1 MSVLIT
7 VVAALVAYFLGSFP
21 TSFLIGKAVKGVDI
35 REHGSGNAGAT
46 NVARVVGKWPGL
58 VVLLVDIAKGWV
70 SAGPLALWG
79 QQAGVSL
86 SPETA
91 QAVFGLCAVCGH
103 IWSPFLNFQGGKG
116 VATSA
121 GVLLGLSPA
130 LAAIAVAIWGATA
143 AATRYVSVSS
153 IAAVTAMP
161 LVMAMA
167 GRPMSWIIVS
177 ALLCVLVV
185 AKHRTNLVRLL
196 RGEEHRL
203 IPNRREC

>member
-1 MSVLIT
+1 MSALIT
-7 VVAALVAYFLGSFP
+7 VVAAIVAYFLGSFP
-21 TSFLIGKAVKGVDI
+21 TSYLIGRAVKGVDI
-35 REHGSGNAGAT
+35 RQHGSGNAGAT

-70 SAGPLALWG
+70 AAGPLVHWA
-79 QQAGVSL
+79 QPAGLTL

-116 VATSA
+116 VAPSA
-121 GVLLGLSPA
+121 GVLLGLSPV
-130 LAAIAVAIWGATA
+130 LAGVAIAVWAATA

-153 IAAVTAMP
+153 IAAVTAVP
-161 LVMAMA
+161 IVMALTA
-167 GRPMSWIIVS
+167 RPLSWVVVS
-177 ALLCVLVV
+177 AALCVIVV

-203 IPNRREC
+203 GAPHG

>member
-1 MSVLIT
+1 MLIT
-7 VVAALVAYFLGSFP
+7 VVAAIVAYFLGSFP
-21 TSFLIGKAVKGVDI
+21 TSYLVGLAVKGVDI
-35 REHGSGNAGAT
+35 RRHGSGNAGAT
-46 NVARVVGKWPGL
+46 NVARVVGTLPGL
-58 VVLLVDIAKGWV
+58 IVLFVDIAKGWAA
-70 SAGPLALWG
+70 AGPLVHWAHA
-79 QQAGVSL
+79 AGLTL

-130 LAAIAVAIWGATA
+130 LAGAAVAVWVAVA

-153 IAAVTAMP
+153 VAAVTAVP
-161 LVMAMA
+161 LIMALTA
-167 GRPMSWIIVS
+167 RPLSWVAVS

-196 RGEEHRL
+196 HGEERK
-203 IPNRREC
+203 IG

>member
-1 MSVLIT
+1 MIMT
-7 VVAALVAYFLGSFP
+7 VAAAIVAYCLGSFP
-21 TSFLIGKAVKGVDI
+21 TSYLIGRAVKGVDI

-46 NVARVVGKWPGL
+46 NVARVVGTLPGL
-58 VVLLVDIAKGWV
+58 VVLLVDIAKGWAA
-70 SAGPLALWG
+70 AGPLVLWG
-79 QQAGVSL
+79 RQAGVSL
-86 SPETA
+86 SPDTA

-103 IWSPFLNFQGGKG
+103 IWSPFLRFQGGKG

-121 GVLLGLSPA
+121 GVLIGLSPA

-143 AATRYVSVSS
+143 IATRYVSVSS

-161 LVMAMA
+161 MVMAMA

-185 AKHRTNLVRLL
+185 AKHRANLVRLL
-196 RGEEHRL
+196 RGEEHR
-203 IPNRREC
+203 IC